1 MGPTPQE
8 VSQTAA
14 TVEAMCASYGLDPR
28 FKDPDEIL
36 AGDVKLLDDL
46 RSWAAQNDGETLLP
60 TGKNLR
66 NLNPILREQDGHRTL
81 ELAWWGY
88 LINGQ
93 PAKFPSIN
101 TRSERLMDRDG
112 PTPARA
118 LVPATA
124 WYEMQKPQR
133 QWFRFSAAPLE
144 LFAMAAVT
152 QPGRAADGASYTCY
166 SIVMRPATEPLVF
179 AHERAPLLIPADF
192 VDTWL
197 TSRKSSR
204 ELLTAA
210 LTRSDDALASVTA
223 STVAVRP

>member
-1 MGPTPQE
+1 
-8 VSQTAA
+8 
-14 TVEAMCASYGLDPR
+14 MCASYGLDPR

-36 AGDVKLLDDL
+36 AGDEALLDSL
-46 RSWAAQNDGETLLP
+46 RSWAAQNLGETLLP

-66 NLNPILREQDGHRTL
+66 NLNPIIRERDGHPTL

-124 WYEMQKPQR
+124 WFEMQKPQR
-133 QWFRFSAAPLE
+133 QWFRFSE
-144 LFAMAAVT
+144 DTDHLFAMAAVT
-152 QPGRAADGASYTCY
+152 QKGRAADGSSYTCY
-166 SIVMRPATEPLVF
+166 SIVMRPAADPLGKT
-179 AHERAPLLIPADF
+179 HDRTPLLIPASF
-192 VDTWL
+192 VSDWL
-197 TSRKSSR
+197 TGDAPAR
-204 ELLTAA
+204 ELMDAA
-210 LTRSDDALASVTA
+210 LAASDEILARVTA
-223 STVAVRP
+223 TPIDARP